1 MSFLAMVSKKV
12 GIGVIFTIGVAF
24 ISDLLG
30 FTGDFDFKAFLM
42 KYKSFA
48 LGVAVGLVI
57 GGIFKNWIIGVVA
70 AVLAIFLFTQV
81 VGL

>member
-1 MSFLAMVSKKV
+1 MSFLAAISKKA
-12 GIGVIFTIGVAF
+12 GFGVIFTIGVAI

-48 LGVAVGLVI
+48 LGIAVGLVI
-57 GGIFKNWIIGVVA
+57 GGVMKNWIIGAVA
-70 AVLAIFLFTQV
+70 AVLTIFLFTQV